1 IFCFTYGM
9 HRNPE
14 YWENP
19 DDFNPDRFS
28 DENKKKHVPHAY
40 MPFGAGPRLCIGNN
54 FAMMEMQLILSMFV
68 KRYRFEVVKDQKIE
82 VQPLITLRPRNGIK
96 VKIHKR

>member
-1 IFCFTYGM
+1 M
-9 HRNPE
+9 Q
-14 YWENP
+14 
-19 DDFNPDRFS
+19 
-28 DENKKKHVPHAY
+28 V
-40 MPFGAGPRLCIGNN
+40 LVCIGNN

>member
-1 IFCFTYGM
+1 
-9 HRNPE
+9 
-14 YWENP
+14 
-19 DDFNPDRFS
+19 
-28 DENKKKHVPHAY
+28 

-54 FAMMEMQLILSMFV
+54 FAMMEMQLILSMFA